1 MLRTPLNFKKW
12 IDENRHLFKPPVG
25 NKMVWQDAE
34 FMVMVVGSNTRR
46 DYHVNEGEEFF
57 QQMEGDMLL
66 KVVDDGEVKDIP
78 IREGEI
84 FLLPPRVPH
93 SPRRPDGTIG
103 LVIERKRGAGV
114 QDGFQWY
121 CEACGQKLHE
131 EFEHITNIV
140 TQLPPL
146 FAKFYGDE
154 AKRQCQCGARF
165 PDPVKA

>member
-1 MLRTPLNFKKW
+1 MLRPPLNFKKW

-25 NKMVWQDAE
+25 NKMVWQDAD

-46 DYHVNEGEEFF
+46 DYHVNDGEEYFH
-57 QQMEGDMLL
+57 QVEGDMVL
-66 KVVDDGEVKDIP
+66 KVVDDGAVKEIP

-103 LVIERKRGAGV
+103 LVIERKRAPGV
-114 QDGFQWY
+114 VDGFQWY
-121 CEACGQKLHE
+121 CESCGKKLHE
-131 EFEHITNIV
+131 ESEHITNIV

-154 AKRQCQCGARF
+154 AKRMCECGTRF
-165 PDPVKA
+165 PDPIKA

>member
-34 FMVMVVGSNTRR
+34 FIVMVVGSNTRK
-46 DYHVNEGEEFF
+46 DYHVNDGEEFF
-57 QQMEGDMLL
+57 YQLEGDMTL
-66 KVVDDGEVKDIP
+66 KVVDEGKVTDIP

-103 LVIERKRGAGV
+103 LVLEKKRTPG
-114 QDGFQWY
+114 QLDGFQWY
-121 CEACGQKLHE
+121 CEECGKKLHE
-131 EFEHITNIV
+131 EFEHISDIV
-140 TQLPPL
+140 KQLPPL
-146 FAKFYGDE
+146 FARFYGDE
-154 AKRQCQCGARF
+154 AKRKCACGARF